1 MRKKIVAGNWK
12 MNTNLNEAV
21 NLTRD
26 IIQSCSEP
34 NAMVVLAPPFPFLV
48 PVVEEVKNAK
58 NIKVAAQ
65 NCSQN
70 TSGAFTGEVSAE
82 MVASAGAELVIVGH
96 SERRHYFKEDEL
108 VLSEKIN
115 KALLNNLSPVYCVG
129 ESREQRETGTY
140 KEVIEKQIA
149 KALFHLSEEEM
160 KQVILAYE
168 PVWAIGTGLTASPE
182 QAEEVHAFIRELL
195 RDHYGE
201 ASADEISILYGGSCK
216 PENASELFA
225 CENID
230 GGLIGGASLKS
241 DDFSAIVKAF
251 EVQ

>member
-12 MNTNLNEAV
+12 MNTNLAEAV
-21 NLTRD
+21 KLTKE
-26 IIQSCSEP
+26 IVQSCSEP
-34 NAMVVLAPPFPFLV
+34 NAQVVLAPPFPFLV
-48 PVVEEVKNAK
+48 PVVELTKNVS

-65 NCSQN
+65 NCAQN

-82 MVASAGAELVIVGH
+82 MVASTGAELVIVGH
-96 SERRHYFKEDEL
+96 SERRHYFKEDEW

-115 KALLNNLSPVYCVG
+115 KALSNNLSPVYCVG